1 MLLCTQSSFYFLTQE
16 CVSLKICSAFNF
28 YHDHLQNEKNSY
40 VKESLAVSLI
50 SQTLPLVLLYVKSI
64 VGGQQGRSK
73 TCFVSCLKPWG
84 TELHKLPPLWQWIEK
99 NKSASFLTN
108 ILSLKIWDTKTK
120 SAATSSYCLSV
131 RIISSLGETLAS
143 GLIHTAG
150 EGWPVQ

>member
-1 MLLCTQSSFYFLTQE
+1 MHTNLFLLFNTRMYFPENLQRFQLLPWSLT
-16 CVSLKICSAFNF
+16 VW
-28 YHDHLQNEKNSY
+28 KNSY
-40 VKESLAVSLI
+40 VKKSLAVSLI

-73 TCFVSCLKPWG
+73 MCFVSCLKPWG
-84 TELHKLPPLWQWIEK
+84 TEQHKLPPLWQWIEK
-99 NKSASFLTN
+99 NKFVSFLTN

-120 SAATSSYCLSV
+120 SAATSSHCLSV

-150 EGWPVQ
+150 EGWPAQG